1 MFCLYTLPLARP
13 AQPKIQMLTTSS
25 WIVTILLK
33 SLLKS
38 LGLYLSKKKDS
49 FLKWFIFTEQ
59 RSCSANQLDVIVDIL
74 GVPSDLLNQRDSNKR
89 LFLLKANDKK
99 ETVLRRNRPRRSGT
113 CKVKSGLGL
122 AAPHGGAVGLG
133 AEVGGHKGHGSAGGG
148 GRGPR
153 ERPPPLQSGNKS
165 KSCEDQEPQ
174 DLLMEVKRRSIYA
187 KDCRLVVY

>member
-1 MFCLYTLPLARP
+1 M
-13 AQPKIQMLTTSS
+13 
-25 WIVTILLK
+25 
-33 SLLKS
+33 
-38 LGLYLSKKKDS
+38 
-49 FLKWFIFTEQ
+49 
-59 RSCSANQLDVIVDIL
+59 IVDIL

-133 AEVGGHKGHGSAGGG
+133 AEVGGHKGHGGAGGAGGAGGG

>member
-1 MFCLYTLPLARP
+1 M
-13 AQPKIQMLTTSS
+13 
-25 WIVTILLK
+25 
-33 SLLKS
+33 
-38 LGLYLSKKKDS
+38 
-49 FLKWFIFTEQ
+49 
-59 RSCSANQLDVIVDIL
+59 IVDIL

-122 AAPHGGAVGLG
+122 TAPHGGAVGLG
-133 AEVGGHKGHGSAGGG
+133 AEVGGHKGHGSAGGGG

-165 KSCEDQEPQ
+165 KSCEDQESQ

-187 KDCRLVVY
+187 KDCRLVVYLRGQSDKLILVVSTSMQILVLIERPGFCQN

>member
-1 MFCLYTLPLARP
+1 
-13 AQPKIQMLTTSS
+13 MLTTSS

-38 LGLYLSKKKDS
+38 LGLYLSKKNS
-49 FLKWFIFTEQ
+49 FLKWFTFTEQ

>member
-1 MFCLYTLPLARP
+1 MFCIYTLLLVRP
-13 AQPKIQMLTTSS
+13 AQAKIQMLTTSS